1 MNYILTNNGAVLMT
15 QVAAGRTILFTRTE
29 SGSGYAANPAVLQN
43 VIDKK
48 QDMFLEEVIF
58 ENRQAV
64 VKTVLSNM
72 QLEEGYQLRQVGVY
86 AKLEGDETD
95 TLVVIGQQYNGEKI
109 PPYGEGIIQIE
120 YDIAMKVSGTGNV
133 TIEGVGTGYV
143 TKGQFLA
150 HLSDYNN
157 PHKVTAKQ
165 VGLDKV
171 PNIGTD
177 DQTPKFEEAEEREN
191 ITSEE
196 KLSVIF
202 GKIRKWLSDLKAAAF
217 CSVANNLVT
226 TLPGSVLDARQGKE
240 LEDQISGL
248 YSDIQ
253 MLRNDLSA
261 LDTRVTNAITGGDL
275 VPPYTLDLSV
285 LSYKDEIHGQNSSV
299 TQSRMAVAA
308 DSQNGTGY
316 VIRRFSTTFTV
327 PKKGKIKI
335 NLSRY
340 NKDSYTTG
348 IPITVHVYALD
359 PSSSHESNNLLSK
372 SIKIDGEDSLD
383 LSSLAGRNIKVTLG
397 MTRSGGTI
405 YNTCGITINSLIV
418 TNQ

>member
-171 PNIGTD
+171 PNVGTD

-202 GKIRKWLSDLKAAAF
+202 GKIRKWLSDLKEAAF

-240 LEDQISGL
+240 LEDKISGL
-248 YSDIQ
+248 YSDIGYKKLQ
-253 MLRNDLSA
+253 FGQYALR
-261 LDTRVTNAITGGDL
+261 TNAPGE
-275 VPPYTLDLSV
+275 Y
-285 LSYKDEIHGQNSSV
+285 EV
-299 TQSRMAVAA
+299 TIPFHHPF
-308 DSQNGTGY
+308 N
-316 VIRRFSTTFTV
+316 
-327 PKKGKIKI
+327 
-335 NLSRY
+335 
-340 NKDSYTTG
+340 G
-348 IPITVHVYALD
+348 IPVITIGFGVPNKNFEGYGDSHLVICNEKTTKNGFVVCLKTKYVSDCVYA
-359 PSSSHESNNLLSK
+359 
-372 SIKIDGEDSLD
+372 
-383 LSSLAGRNIKVTLG
+383 
-397 MTRSGGTI
+397 
-405 YNTCGITINSLIV
+405 INWVAIV
-418 TNQ
+418 

>member
-171 PNIGTD
+171 PNVGTD

-248 YSDIQ
+248 YSDIGYKKLQ
-253 MLRNDLSA
+253 FGQYVFISHA
-261 LDTRVTNAITGGDL
+261 PGEYEIEI
-275 VPPYTLDLSV
+275 PYPHPFNT
-285 LSYKDEIHGQNSSV
+285 
-299 TQSRMAVAA
+299 MP
-308 DSQNGTGY
+308 
-316 VIRRFSTTFTV
+316 VIVIS
-327 PKKGKIKI
+327 
-335 NLSRY
+335 L
-340 NKDSYTTG
+340 G
-348 IPITVHVYALD
+348 IPHKNFEGY
-359 PSSSHESNNLLSK
+359 
-372 SIKIDGEDSLD
+372 
-383 LSSLAGRNIKVTLG
+383 
-397 MTRSGGTI
+397 
-405 YNTCGITINSLIV
+405 GITHLSICDQKNTKNKFVVYLKTEYVSDCPYSINWV
-418 TNQ
+418 AMT